1 MRFLGAKRHGR
12 ALDSAR
18 NDKIADHAFRTAGY
32 FSLFT
37 FHYSLF
43 PSIPPLG
50 PKEV

>member
-1 MRFLGAKRHGR
+1 MKHMLFNIYSLI
-12 ALDSAR
+12 SF
-18 NDKIADHAFRTAGY
+18 NQKIADHAFRTAGY